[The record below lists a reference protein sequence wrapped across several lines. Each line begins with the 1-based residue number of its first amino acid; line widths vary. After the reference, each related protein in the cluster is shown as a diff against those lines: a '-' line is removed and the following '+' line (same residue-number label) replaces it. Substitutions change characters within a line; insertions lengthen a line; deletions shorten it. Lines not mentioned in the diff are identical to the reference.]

1 MNTIINE
8 HNTAIYFGVR
18 ALVAIAV
25 GFIIGLERTLS
36 KHEAGIKTLVFVSL
50 GSCIYSSLGFY
61 LGDMNPTID
70 PTRVIGQIVT
80 GVGFL
85 GAGVIVR
92 TQAKVSGL
100 TTAAIIWMT
109 CSLGATAGAG
119 LIAVPLFAAITYLAI
134 VFILKRIENFLQKLD
149 KEKLEE

>member
-1 MNTIINE
+1 MNMINE
-8 HNTAIYFGVR
+8 YDTAIYFGVR
-18 ALVAIAV
+18 SLIAV
-25 GFIIGLERTLS
+25 LAGFFIGLERTMS
-36 KHEAGIKTLVFVSL
+36 GHEAGIKTLVFVSL

-61 LGDMNPTID
+61 LADISINID

-109 CSLGATAGAG
+109 CSLGAAAGAG
-119 LIAVPLFAAITYLAI
+119 LIAVPICASITYLII
-134 VFILKRIENFLQKLD
+134 VFALKRIETFLHKMD
-149 KEKLEE
+149 KENLEE

>member
-1 MNTIINE
+1 MINE
-8 HNTAIYFGVR
+8 QDTAIYFGIR
-18 ALVAIAV
+18 ALVAIVA
-25 GFIIGLERTLS
+25 GFLVGLERTMS
-36 KHEAGIKTLVFVSL
+36 GHEAGIKTLVFVSL

-61 LGDMNPTID
+61 LGAINPAID

-109 CSLGATAGAG
+109 CSLGAAAGAG
-119 LIAVPLFAAITYLAI
+119 FIAVPMFAAVTYLVI
-134 VFILKRIENFLQKLD
+134 VFLLKRIERFLQKID

>member
-1 MNTIINE
+1 MLTE
-8 HNTAIYFGVR
+8 YDSAIYFGTR
-18 ALVAIAV
+18 ALVAVVA
-25 GFIIGLERTLS
+25 GFLIGMERTLS
-36 KHEAGIKTLVFVSL
+36 GHEAGIKTLVFVSL
-50 GSCIYSSLGFY
+50 GSCVYSSLGFY
-61 LGDMNPTID
+61 LSAINPTID

-109 CSLGATAGAG
+109 CSLGAAAGAG
-119 LIAVPLFAAITYLAI
+119 FVAVPLFAAITYLII
-134 VFILKRIENFLQKLD
+134 VFALKRIEKLLQKTD
-149 KEKLEE
+149 TKKLEE

>member
-1 MNTIINE
+1 MTEYEI
-8 HNTAIYFGVR
+8 AQYFGIR
-18 ALVAIAV
+18 ATIAILT
-25 GFIIGLERTLS
+25 GFIIGLERTIS
-36 KHEAGIKTLVFVSL
+36 GHEAGIKTLVFVSL

-61 LGDMNPTID
+61 LGAINPAID

-109 CSLGATAGAG
+109 CSLGAAAGAG
-119 LIAVPLFAAITYLAI
+119 FIAVPMFAAVTYIVI
-134 VFILKRIENFLQKLD
+134 VFVLKRIEKLLQKMD